1 MHIEIKTMQLSQ
13 SVCFDLFLENS
24 KVRISTIMSSFFLCC
39 KTKTVILQARKKK
52 RTIIYCLLRNEYI
65 AKNEHTFYET
75 FFSLWIGNWCKQRDE
90 KKLKCSMSKKNYCF
104 H

>member
-1 MHIEIKTMQLSQ
+1 MHIEIKTMQLSH
-13 SVCFDLFLENS
+13 CFDLFLENS

>member
-1 MHIEIKTMQLSQ
+1 MHVEIKTIQLSQ

-52 RTIIYCLLRNEYI
+52 EQLFTV
-65 AKNEHTFYET
+65 F
-75 FFSLWIGNWCKQRDE
+75 
-90 KKLKCSMSKKNYCF
+90 
-104 H
+104 